1 MSASRTEYGTRSF
14 SASEVPLA
22 SPETSVFNNSWASE
36 SGCSPVSSM
45 EVGGGGGATARV
57 DKGRDSARATGVIS
71 RTPRLAP
78 VQVRCGGRPRCPM
91 RRAHRHEVQALRLF
105 RDAEDECA

>member
-1 MSASRTEYGTRSF
+1 MSASSTEYGTRSF
-14 SASEVPLA
+14 SASEVPLD

-57 DKGRDSARATGVIS
+57 DKGDSARATGVIS

-78 VQVRCGGRPRCPM
+78 VQVRCGGRLRCPR
-91 RRAHRHEVQALRLF
+91 RRAHRHEVRALRL
-105 RDAEDECA
+105 